1 MCGSVFMLALI
12 SLSGFLEV
20 KLFIRSYPFTTNFLS
35 TLSVEYCCARF
46 VLFKVFPFCV
56 YQQLMLNVISYNL
69 YCTGVIL
76 FIRTCNHI
84 FYKSSKTLLVIKPD
98 YILNF
103 QWSHMGETFW
113 GGFRC
118 LKILKH
124 VMKNL
129 KASS

>member
-69 YCTGVIL
+69 YCT
-76 FIRTCNHI
+76 
-84 FYKSSKTLLVIKPD
+84 
-98 YILNF
+98 
-103 QWSHMGETFW
+103 
-113 GGFRC
+113 
-118 LKILKH
+118 
-124 VMKNL
+124 
-129 KASS
+129 

>member
-1 MCGSVFMLALI
+1 MLALI

-20 KLFIRSYPFTTNFLS
+20 KLFIRMYPFTTNFLS

-84 FYKSSKTLLVIKPD
+84 FYKSSKTLLVIKLD
-98 YILNF
+98 YILISSGVIWVRLF
-103 QWSHMGETFW
+103 GEDSD
-113 GGFRC
+113 
-118 LKILKH
+118 
-124 VMKNL
+124 
-129 KASS
+129 A